1 MTDPGKREAYKAAFK
16 QDALKAWEDYQASGH
31 HATADEVAHWLASWG
46 SDAENPAPPCHL

>member
-31 HATADEVAHWLASWG
+31 HATADEVESWLARWG
-46 SDAENPAPPCHL
+46 SGDASPAPPCHL